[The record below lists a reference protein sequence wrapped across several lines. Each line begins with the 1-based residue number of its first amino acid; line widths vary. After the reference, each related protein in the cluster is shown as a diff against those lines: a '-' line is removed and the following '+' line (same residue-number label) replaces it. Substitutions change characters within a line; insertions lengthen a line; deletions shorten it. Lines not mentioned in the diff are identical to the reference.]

1 MSSMI
6 ISKIEAGIASIQ
18 KKADALRAQF
28 EKADNSVPGFALV
41 VVKGIQRGLWDV
53 LEEEGKTM
61 SISAIVESLGF
72 SRDTTPKASG
82 LGKQIG
88 SFLAHFKAGFTEEE
102 LKDIGSANFAYGASR
117 AGNFAPDSDVFENE
131 KARKKVRATYL
142 ENIKRESEGGL
153 SQGDFKAK
161 IASGD
166 FGPSKYKPRGRKSKS
181 GNGTPANV
189 QIDMKANLENAF
201 SIRDL
206 EAYDLASYTESLI
219 LASAYI
225 EACIMQMSHADAQG
239 IKIKELKPKLD
250 VNTAS
255 GALLKQAQD
264 AVLVNTSAP
273 VEKKAA

>member
-6 ISKIEAGIASIQ
+6 ISKIEQAIAGIQ
-18 KKADALRAQF
+18 KKADALRLQF

-41 VVKGIQRGLWDV
+41 VVKGIQRGHWDV

-72 SRDTTPKASG
+72 SRDTKPKASG

-88 SFLAHFKAGFTEEE
+88 SFLAHFNAGFTEEE
-102 LKDIGSANFAYGASR
+102 LKNIGSANFAYGASR
-117 AGNFAPDSDVFENE
+117 AGNFAPDSDVFDDE

-142 ENIKRESEGGL
+142 ESIKKESEGGL
-153 SQGDFKAK
+153 SQEEFKGK
-161 IASGD
+161 ITSGD

-181 GNGTPANV
+181 GNGTPVNV

-201 SIRDL
+201 AIRDL
-206 EAYDLASYTESLI
+206 EAYDEASYNESLA

-225 EACIMQMSHADAQG
+225 DAFMMQMSLATHLG
-239 IKIKELKPKLD
+239 VKVKKPD
-250 VNTAS
+250 VKTPS

-264 AVLVNTSAP
+264 AVVKIAKEYDA
-273 VEKKAA
+273 EKKEAA